1 MLNVTIGKRDAPFG
15 GLNKGKR
22 INFFPWNGYKAI

>member
-22 INFFPWNGYKAI
+22 IQIFSWNAYRAI